1 VKYKVKSQLYADAE
15 AQLKGSKQVLDDC
28 TWSSCA
34 AAVSWASGYTVDYTA
49 AQGVAA
55 FEKATG
61 RKDKQGISDAGGSL
75 KEAAQTIAV
84 LGGKARYAKSWEDA
98 VAAAKGGAAL
108 VVWVQQPIGYP
119 AGVPISK
126 WHDGWKRYWTKTD
139 PKKITDGYGHMTSA
153 GYDDVDG
160 WQWACP
166 TRDEKVAAEKYGV
179 PVTEAQL
186 RQIANSKVKAKKVA
200 VDYKCLLIVTHP
212 GKVAA
217 PVIKSDAS
225 LTKSDAHL
233 TEGKKN
239 EKEGVKEAPVVA
251 PVSAPAPAPTIVV
264 QAPHSHAKEVPMA
277 KSTKTAAVIADA
289 EAALQRVDWDDKGKE
304 AISALVE
311 AAKAANGKKG
321 FRAKAAASLGWIVAN
336 TGIDEMVI
344 EALRTGLGTGLAIA
358 LASGSQ
364 ITRLDADQADMI
376 FAGAIAACLQVIVR
390 ALNPDDPKFGIGKA
404 KAEIANGNGPHK

>member
-1 VKYKVKSQLYADAE
+1 MPLYRVKSQLYADAE
-15 AQLKGSKQVLDDC
+15 AQQKGAKQILDDC

-34 AAVSWASGYTVDYTA
+34 AAVSWASDYTVDYTA

-61 RKDKQGISDAGGSL
+61 RKDKQGVSDAGGSL
-75 KEAAQTIAV
+75 AEAIKTIAV
-84 LGGKARYAKSWEDA
+84 LGGKARYAKSWDDA
-98 VAAAKGGAAL
+98 MAAAKQGAAL
-108 VVWVQQPIGYP
+108 MVWVQQPVDYP
-119 AGVPISK
+119 ADIHISK
-126 WHDGWKRYWTKTD
+126 WHDGWVKWYTKTN
-139 PKKITDGYGHMTSA
+139 PAHLKEGYGHMTSA
-153 GYDDVDG
+153 GWCEDHG

-212 GKVAA
+212 GKVAVPA
-217 PVIKSDAS
+217 PVA
-225 LTKSDAHL
+225 
-233 TEGKKN
+233 
-239 EKEGVKEAPVVA
+239 APVVA
-251 PVSAPAPAPTIVV
+251 PVVAPTPAPTIVV
-264 QAPHSHAKEVPMA
+264 QAPTSHAKEVPMA

-304 AISALVE
+304 AFSALVE
-311 AAKAANGKKG
+311 AAKASNGKKG

-376 FAGAIAACLQVIVR
+376 FAGAIAACLQVTAR

>member
-1 VKYKVKSQLYADAE
+1 MPLYRVKSQLYADAE
-15 AQLKGSKQVLDDC
+15 AQVKGAANQILDDC
-28 TWSSCA
+28 TWSSAA
-34 AAVSWASGYTVDYTA
+34 AAVSWASGYTVDYSA

-61 RKDKQGISDAGGSL
+61 RKDVQGKNDAGGSL
-75 KEAAQTIAV
+75 PEAVKTIAV
-84 LGGKARYAKSWEDA
+84 LGGKARYAKSWDDA
-98 VAAAKGGAAL
+98 MQAAKQGAAL
-108 VVWVQQPIGYP
+108 MVWVQQPVGYP
-119 AGVPISK
+119 DVRISK
-126 WHDGWKRYWTKTD
+126 WHDVWKKWWTKKD
-139 PKKITDGYGHMTSA
+139 PAHLKAGYGHMTSA
-153 GYDDVDG
+153 GWCADHG
-160 WQWACP
+160 WQWSCP
-166 TRDEKVAAEKYGV
+166 TRDERVAAEKYGV
-179 PVTEAQL
+179 PVTEEQL

-217 PVIKSDAS
+217 PAPAATPVVAP
-225 LTKSDAHL
+225 
-233 TEGKKN
+233 
-239 EKEGVKEAPVVA
+239 APVVA

-264 QAPHSHAKEVPMA
+264 QAPTSHAKEVPMA

-304 AISALVE
+304 AINALVE

>member
-1 VKYKVKSQLYADAE
+1 MKYKVKSQLYADAE

-75 KEAAQTIAV
+75 KEAVKTIAV
-84 LGGKARYAKSWEDA
+84 LGGKARYAKSWDDA
-98 VAAAKGGAAL
+98 MQAAKQGAAL
-108 VVWVQQPIGYP
+108 MVWVQQPVGYP

-153 GYDDVDG
+153 GYGNVDG
-160 WQWACP
+160 VDTFQFCCP
-166 TRDEKVAAEKYGV
+166 TRDEKVAAEKYAV

-217 PVIKSDAS
+217 PAPAATPVVAP
-225 LTKSDAHL
+225 
-233 TEGKKN
+233 
-239 EKEGVKEAPVVA
+239 APVVA
-251 PVSAPAPAPTIVV
+251 PVAAPAPAPTIVV
-264 QAPHSHAKEVPMA
+264 QAPTSHAKEVPMA

-304 AISALVE
+304 AINALVE

-390 ALNPDDPKFGIGKA
+390 ALNPDDPKFGVGKA

>member
-1 VKYKVKSQLYADAE
+1 MLYRVKSQLYADAE
-15 AQLKGSKQVLDDC
+15 AQVKGAANQILDDC
-28 TWSSCA
+28 TWSSAA
-34 AAVSWASGYTVDYTA
+34 AAVSWASGYTVDYSA

-61 RKDKQGISDAGGSL
+61 RKDKQGVNDAGGSL
-75 KEAAQTIAV
+75 PEAVKTIAV
-84 LGGKARYAKSWEDA
+84 LGGKARYAKSWDDA
-98 VAAAKGGAAL
+98 MQAAKQGAAL
-108 VVWVQQPIGYP
+108 MVWVQQPVGYP
-119 AGVPISK
+119 DVRISK
-126 WHDGWKRYWTKTD
+126 WHDVWKKWWTKKD
-139 PKKITDGYGHMTSA
+139 PAHLKDGYGHMTSA
-153 GYDDVDG
+153 GWCADHG
-160 WQWACP
+160 FQWACP
-166 TRDEKVAAEKYGV
+166 TRDDKQAAEKYGV

-186 RQIANSKVKAKKVA
+186 RQIANSKVKAGKVA
-200 VDYKCLLIVTHP
+200 ADYKCLLIVTHP

-217 PVIKSDAS
+217 PAPAAAPIVAP
-225 LTKSDAHL
+225 
-233 TEGKKN
+233 
-239 EKEGVKEAPVVA
+239 APVVA
-251 PVSAPAPAPTIVV
+251 PVSAPAPAPTIEAKPTPS
-264 QAPHSHAKEVPMA
+264 QPKEAPVNK
-277 KSTKTAAVIADA
+277 KTKTAAVIADA

-304 AISALVE
+304 AINALVE
-311 AAKAANGKKG
+311 AAKASNGKKG
-321 FRAKAAASLGWIVAN
+321 LRAKAAASLGWIVAN

>member
-15 AQLKGSKQVLDDC
+15 AQLKGSKQILDDC

-75 KEAAQTIAV
+75 KEAAQTVAV

-108 VVWVQQPIGYP
+108 MVWVQQPIGYP

-153 GYDDVDG
+153 GYDPVDG

-212 GKVAA
+212 GKKAVAPAPVAA
-217 PVIKSDAS
+217 PVA
-225 LTKSDAHL
+225 
-233 TEGKKN
+233 
-239 EKEGVKEAPVVA
+239 VA
-251 PVSAPAPAPTIVV
+251 PIVPAAPTPSPAPKIAV
-264 QAPHSHAKEVPMA
+264 QAPRSHAEPRKVAEG
-277 KSTKTAAVIADA
+277 TKTPDAVQAQLDQIGKADWGALAADGLAVIN
-289 EAALQRVDWDDKGKE
+289 AAAAATRKEKGMNRIWAGIKY
-304 AISALVE
+304 V
-311 AAKAANGKKG
+311 AAN
-321 FRAKAAASLGWIVAN
+321 
-336 TGIDEMVI
+336 TQIDEI
-344 EALRTGLGTGLAIA
+344 ALDFVRTFLTVSISVALGLGIPLLDIQGGDFRTIVSAG
-358 LASGSQ
+358 LASGLG
-364 ITRLDADQADMI
+364 IVVKALDRDN
-376 FAGAIAACLQVIVR
+376 GAYGLKR
-390 ALNPDDPKFGIGKA
+390 N
-404 KAEIANGNGPHK
+404 

>member
-1 VKYKVKSQLYADAE
+1 VRYKVKSQLYSDAE
-15 AQLKGSKQVLDDC
+15 SQLKGSKQILDDC

-34 AAVSWASGYTVDYTA
+34 AAVSWASGYTVDYSA
-49 AQGVAA
+49 ADGVAA
-55 FEKATG
+55 QRIALK
-61 RKDKQGISDAGGSL
+61 RVDVQGKSDNGGSL
-75 KEAAQTIAV
+75 AEAVKVIAQ

-98 VAAAKGGAAL
+98 VAAAKNGAAL
-108 VVWVQQPIGYP
+108 IVHVQQAPRFYP
-119 AGVPISK
+119 AGLKVSA
-126 WHDGWKRYWTKTD
+126 WHDRWFKWWSKHA
-139 PKKITDGYGHMTSA
+139 PEKIQAGYGHCTSA
-153 GYDDVDG
+153 GYGEVDG
-160 WQWACP
+160 VETFQWCCP
-166 TRDEKVAAEKYGV
+166 TRDEKVAAEKYAV

-186 RQIANSKVKAKKVA
+186 RQIANSKVKAGKYKA
-200 VDYKCLLIVTHP
+200 DYKALLIVTHP

-217 PVIKSDAS
+217 PAPVA
-225 LTKSDAHL
+225 
-233 TEGKKN
+233 
-239 EKEGVKEAPVVA
+239 APVVA
-251 PVSAPAPAPTIVV
+251 PVVAPAPAPTIVV
-264 QAPHSHAKEVPMA
+264 QAPPSHAKEAPMP
-277 KSTKTAAVIADA
+277 KVTKTAAVIADA

-304 AISALVE
+304 AFSALVE
-311 AAKAANGKKG
+311 AAKASNGKKG
-321 FRAKAAASLGWIVAN
+321 FRAKAAASLGWIIAN

>member
-1 VKYKVKSQLYADAE
+1 MKYKVKSQLYADAE
-15 AQLKGSKQVLDDC
+15 AQLKGSKQILDDC

-75 KEAAQTIAV
+75 KEAAQTVAV

-98 VAAAKGGAAL
+98 VAAAKAGAAL
-108 VVWVQQPIGYP
+108 MVWVQQPIGYP

-139 PKKITDGYGHMTSA
+139 PKKIADGYGHMTSA

-160 WQWACP
+160 WQFCCP

-186 RQIANSKVKAKKVA
+186 RQIANSKVKAKKVP

-212 GKVAA
+212 GKKAAAPAPVAA
-217 PVIKSDAS
+217 PVA
-225 LTKSDAHL
+225 
-233 TEGKKN
+233 
-239 EKEGVKEAPVVA
+239 VAPVV
-251 PVSAPAPAPTIVV
+251 PVAPAPAPAPKIAV
-264 QAPHSHAKEVPMA
+264 QAPRSHAEPRKVAEG
-277 KSTKTAAVIADA
+277 TKTPDAVQAQLDQIGKAD
-289 EAALQRVDWDDKGKE
+289 W
-304 AISALVE
+304 
-311 AAKAANGKKG
+311 
-321 FRAKAAASLGWIVAN
+321 
-336 TGIDEMVI
+336 
-344 EALRTGLGTGLAIA
+344 
-358 LASGSQ
+358 
-364 ITRLDADQADMI
+364 
-376 FAGAIAACLQVIVR
+376 GAIAADGLAVINAAAAATSKEKGMNR
-390 ALNPDDPKFGIGKA
+390 IWAGIKYVA
-404 KAEIANGNGPHK
+404 ANTQIDEIALDFVRTFLTVSISVALGLGIPLLDIQGGDFRTIVSAGLASGLGLVVKALDRDNGAYGLKKN